1 MIGFKGLQAMSKKLE
16 KKASKLVRK
25 AEDRAT
31 VIRRVVREYNNV
43 AQTSAGNDSAKQ
55 REIERAV
62 VRYNEVHKAIKRLR
76 RKMALKSKQPQSLG
90 IRRAKYSRAK

>member
-1 MIGFKGLQAMSKKLE
+1 MSKKLD

-31 VIRRVVREYNNV
+31 VIRRVLLEYNNF
-43 AQTSAGNDSAKQ
+43 APTSAADDATKQ

-62 VRYNEVHKAIKRLR
+62 VKYDQVHKAIKRIR
-76 RKMALKSKQPQSLG
+76 RKMLLKGKQARPLVT
-90 IRRAKYSRAK
+90 RRAKSSRAE